1 MTWRPRR
8 RQVEHQLSD
17 IQTRIEAL
25 GLSVS
30 SVQRRLETL
39 DNLIR
44 DLHTDSWNAN
54 ALRTERLQDEIRN
67 SANLTREL
75 SDGLIRRVMQN
86 HADTW
91 EADEKRALSLA
102 DVVLISIAPQI
113 DAIKRDL
120 IALVGEKAVE
130 VFHEVSRNG

>member
-1 MTWRPRR
+1 MVWVSRR
-8 RQVEHQLSD
+8 RRTEAQLTELRRHTSD
-17 IQTRIEAL
+17 LSAAL
-25 GLSVS
+25 GVI
-30 SVQRRLETL
+30 QRRLEAL

-54 ALRTERLQDEIRN
+54 ALRTEAIQK
-67 SANLTREL
+67 
-75 SDGLIRRVMQN
+75 LITQN

-91 EADEKRALSLA
+91 DADEKRALSLA

-113 DAIKRDL
+113 ESLKRDL

-130 VFHEVSRNG
+130 VFREVSHHG